1 MQAEEVQIGVAG
13 GIGYYFKLFRGT
25 GLTSYE
31 SQVGQSAQRPIMQ
44 KRKDFQFVPSTAE
57 AGKKMVFQG
66 GITKNSNFLRTQ
78 MISKMASDIEE
89 EK

>member
-1 MQAEEVQIGVAG
+1 
-13 GIGYYFKLFRGT
+13 
-25 GLTSYE
+25 
-31 SQVGQSAQRPIMQ
+31 MQ